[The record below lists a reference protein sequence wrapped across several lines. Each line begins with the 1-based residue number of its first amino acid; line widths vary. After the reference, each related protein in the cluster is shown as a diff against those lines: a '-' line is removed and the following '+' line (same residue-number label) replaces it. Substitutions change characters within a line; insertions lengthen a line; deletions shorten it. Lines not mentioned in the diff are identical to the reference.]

1 MLISMKHL
9 TILRTLVGALLL
21 FSPLPISCAQTIGQS
36 EGPIRQAHS
45 DLSKT
50 QTSEEADRTTV
61 LRSRVDMVLV
71 PVSVTDKQERTVT
84 DLTKDDF
91 VLLDNNRP
99 QTLTSVSL
107 EDEPSSIGIVLD
119 TSNSMANKIDRAKL
133 AVHALLTNFNSD
145 DEFFLI
151 TFSDRPH
158 SPVGFTSSPELIEN
172 AVLGTEINGYTAV
185 VDSIN
190 LALVTMR
197 EAKYSRKAII
207 VISDG
212 GDNHSR
218 GHVPDLVRTL
228 EEGDILIY
236 SIGLY
241 DYGVATAAEIL
252 GPALLDKLTKR
263 SGGAAFDTADG
274 RETLEAV
281 ADIFRQVRSR
291 YVLGYYPGRKP
302 EDGKF
307 HAIRVR
313 LHVTHRPH
321 LHVHAKAGYYAVGQ

>member
-1 MLISMKHL
+1 M
-9 TILRTLVGALLL
+9 
-21 FSPLPISCAQTIGQS
+21 
-36 EGPIRQAHS
+36 QAHS
-45 DLSKT
+45 DSSKAT
-50 QTSEEADRTTV
+50 AGGEADRATV

-71 PVSVTDKQERTVT
+71 PVSVTDKRERTVT
-84 DLTKDDF
+84 DLRKDDF

-133 AVHALLTNFNSD
+133 AIHQLLTTFNSD

-158 SPVGFTSSPELIEN
+158 STVGFTSSPDLIEN
-172 AVLGTEINGYTAV
+172 AVLATEINGYTAL
-185 VDSIN
+185 VDGIN

-218 GHVPDLVRTL
+218 ERVSDLVRTV
-228 EEGDILIY
+228 EECDILIY

-241 DYGVATAAEIL
+241 DYAVATAEEML
-252 GPALLDKLTKR
+252 GPALLEKLSKR
-263 SGGAAFDTADG
+263 SGGATFDATDG
-274 RETLEAV
+274 RETLKAV
-281 ADIFRQVRSR
+281 GQIFNQVRSR
-291 YVLGYYPGRKP
+291 YVLSYYPGQKP

-307 HAIRVR
+307 HTIRVR
-313 LHVTHRPH
+313 LHLPGRPS
-321 LHVHAKAGYYAVGQ
+321 LHVHAKAGYYAVAQ

>member
-1 MLISMKHL
+1 MQIWMKYLETVH
-9 TILRTLVGALLL
+9 TLGVALLL
-21 FSPLPISCAQTIGQS
+21 FSSLPNGCAQAMAPPPGPIMQADSESSKTRAS
-36 EGPIRQAHS
+36 EGAARS
-45 DLSKT
+45 TL
-50 QTSEEADRTTV
+50 

-119 TSNSMANKIDRAKL
+119 TSNSMTNKIDRAKL
-133 AVHALLTNFNSD
+133 AIHQLLTSFNSD

-151 TFSDRPH
+151 TVSDRPH
-158 SPVGFTSSPELIEN
+158 SSVEFTSSPELIEN
-172 AVLGTEINGYTAV
+172 AVLSTMMGGYTAL

-197 EAKYSRKAII
+197 EAKYSRKAIV

-218 GHVPDLVRTL
+218 GRVSDLVRTV

-241 DYGVATAAEIL
+241 DYAVATAEEIL
-252 GPALLDKLTKR
+252 GPALLEKLSKR
-263 SGGAAFDTADG
+263 SGGATFDVADG
-274 RETLEAV
+274 RETLKAV
-281 ADIFRQVRSR
+281 DEIFRQVRSR
-291 YVLGYYPGRKP
+291 YVLSYYPGQRP
-302 EDGKF
+302 DDGRF
-307 HAIRVR
+307 HSIRVR
-313 LHVTHRPH
+313 LHVPRRSH
-321 LHVHAKAGYYAVGQ
+321 LHVHAKAGYYATAQ